1 MPSSLIN
8 SCMIAGTRGGE
19 GGISVTYGSSAMKVV
34 FLSPF
39 SCRSDDRYHIGRSYT
54 VRRPVPTP
62 FFFSP
67 LYLPPLFFLAPLG
80 RFPLSCLIEWHL
92 RHGEFSFGGRAQHN
106 VVSLRLAFSLALY
119 LSVRSSLVRNC
130 YL

>member
-8 SCMIAGTRGGE
+8 SCMIAGTREG

-54 VRRPVPTP
+54 VRRPVPTL
-62 FFFSP
+62 FFFLSFIPSSP
-67 LYLPPLFFLAPLG
+67 VLSRSSC
-80 RFPLSCLIEWHL
+80 RFRLSCLIEWHL